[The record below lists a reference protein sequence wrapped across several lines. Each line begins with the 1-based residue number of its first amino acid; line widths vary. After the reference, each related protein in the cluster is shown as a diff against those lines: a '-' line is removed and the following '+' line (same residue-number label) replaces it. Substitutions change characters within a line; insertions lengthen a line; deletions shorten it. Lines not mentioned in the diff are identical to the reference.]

1 MDPLMAGS
9 TPRQLSLRVS
19 LDDEATFSNFFVPS
33 AHASGA
39 MAVTHLQQCL
49 QNWQQAGP
57 RVHGATL
64 LGDFTWLWGSQGAGC
79 SHLLQAVC
87 HAADETG
94 LQVFYLD
101 FFAAEALRP
110 EVLDGLEQLD
120 ALCLDHLDQMPAQPD
135 WEQALFNLYNRLAQ
149 TGCAL
154 IVAASRSPQ
163 QMPFM
168 LPDLLSRLQSA
179 VVFNVQVLDDQHK
192 AAALQMRARRRGF
205 KLSNEVAEFLVRRS
219 ERSTGSLFA
228 LLNELDR
235 HSLEAGRKITIP
247 MLKALMNW

>member
-1 MDPLMAGS
+1 MADH

-33 AHASGA
+33 EEASGA
-39 MAVTHLQQCL
+39 LAVNHLQQRL
-49 QNWQQAGP
+49 QSWQQADK
-57 RVHGATL
+57 RAQGATL
-64 LGDFTWLWGSQGAGC
+64 LADFTWLWGSRGAGC

-87 HAADETG
+87 HAADEAG

-101 FFAAEALRP
+101 FAAAEGLRP
-110 EVLDGLEQLD
+110 EVLDGLEQLH

-135 WEQALFNLYNRLAQ
+135 WEQALFNLYNRLAH

-163 QMPFM
+163 HLPFV

-192 AAALQMRARRRGF
+192 AAALQMRARRRGCT
-205 KLSNEVAEFLVRRS
+205 LSNEVAEFLVRRS
-219 ERSTGSLFA
+219 ERSTGSLFS

-247 MLKALMNW
+247 LLKTLMNW